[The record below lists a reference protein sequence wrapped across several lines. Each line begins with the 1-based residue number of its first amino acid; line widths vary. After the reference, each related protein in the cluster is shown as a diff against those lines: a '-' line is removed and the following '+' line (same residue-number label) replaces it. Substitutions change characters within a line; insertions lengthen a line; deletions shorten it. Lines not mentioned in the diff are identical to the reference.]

1 MARLE
6 SRTKLNRRKFLA
18 GVAIA
23 GAAGTRRHNQLPR
36 PRPRR

>member
-1 MARLE
+1 MARAE

-23 GAAGTRRHNQLPR
+23 GAAAPQVANAATRR
-36 PRPRR
+36 